1 MSQENAKTVE
11 VYKKTAH
18 MYLENSDAHDQM
30 NPEKAARK
38 QQKLINLIAK
48 SFSEQPKGAK
58 IFEIGSGSGANAEIM
73 QGMGFDV
80 TASDTAEAFINA
92 TKEKCAKVITFDVLQ
107 NEFPEKYNGVFC
119 WRVFVHF
126 TKEDAFK
133 VISKVYEA
141 LEDGGVFIFNAIN
154 RETTDVDNQWVDFQ
168 NEYRMGV
175 ERFYSYFTEADM
187 KDIIAKTPFQIVD
200 FHKEGGDLGNKW
212 LVFVLKK

>member
-11 VYKKTAH
+11 VYVEKSELYLTNSATHDKMDEGRANEKK
-18 MYLENSDAHDQM
+18 
-30 NPEKAARK
+30 
-38 QQKLINLIAK
+38 QKLVDLITK
-48 SFSEQPKGAK
+48 SFADLPTNAK
-58 IFEIGSGSGANAEIM
+58 IFEIGSGEGKNAKMM
-73 QGMGFDV
+73 QEMGYDV
-80 TASDTAEAFINA
+80 TASDVAPGFLNA
-92 TKEKCAKVITFDVLQ
+92 TKGRCKKVIKFNAVED
-107 NEFPEKYNGVFC
+107 EFPEKYNGVFC

-175 ERFYSYFTEADM
+175 ERFYSYFTEADL